1 MKIIVALFAMLLFCS
16 GCARIE
22 DDVAIPEPTQPSVTE
37 DQTKETTECTA
48 MIVTDPVEM
57 LINNMTLEERVG
69 QIFLVAVPQN
79 EPLEAIESYHFGGV
93 LLFGNDFTDES
104 PERMEKKITEYQ
116 QAAAVPMFIAVDEEG
131 GTVCRVSSNSLFRET
146 RFLSPRNLY
155 EQGGCA
161 LLIETEIEKC
171 NLLKSVGIN
180 VNLAPVCDISTDPNA
195 FLYKRSLGLSPEE
208 TAYAIE
214 QMILVM
220 DAGRIGSV
228 MKHFPGYGNNTD
240 THVASAIDERTLDT
254 LESSDLIPF
263 RAGVAAGCEAIMVSH
278 TIVNA
283 FDPDSPASLS
293 PLVHTYLRNKMGFE
307 GVIVTDDLGMAAV
320 ASGYEDGEAAVKAVL
335 AGNDLLCT
343 GTYEKQYEAVL
354 NAVIS
359 GEIPEERLN
368 ASVLR
373 ILRWKQHLGLLQDL
387 IIP

>member
-1 MKIIVALFAMLLFCS
+1 M
-16 GCARIE
+16 
-22 DDVAIPEPTQPSVTE
+22 
-37 DQTKETTECTA
+37 
-48 MIVTDPVEM
+48 
-57 LINNMTLEERVG
+57 
-69 QIFLVAVPQN
+69 
-79 EPLEAIESYHFGGV
+79 
-93 LLFGNDFTDES
+93 
-104 PERMEKKITEYQ
+104 
-116 QAAAVPMFIAVDEEG
+116 
-131 GTVCRVSSNSLFRET
+131 
-146 RFLSPRNLY
+146 
-155 EQGGCA
+155 
-161 LLIETEIEKC
+161 
-171 NLLKSVGIN
+171 
-180 VNLAPVCDISTDPNA
+180 NLAPVCDISTDPNA